1 VPEAWHGTWTPERL
15 EEQALLEHLVSGSNY
30 RAARAVGNFLARLEE
45 DFTDLLVQAA
55 PHMPVCHNLLH
66 MVRAYGT
73 RRPHPALAG
82 WCDVHAGRA
91 AAFTANGE
99 AYRAEYLEKINAL
112 RRLVLARVSV

>member
-1 VPEAWHGTWTPERL
+1 MKAGLRFRPVEQTVADTLAWYRTQEKVEKGRTRLAAPTPE
-15 EEQALLEHLVSGSNY
+15 
-30 RAARAVGNFLARLEE
+30 
-45 DFTDLLVQAA
+45 AA

-66 MVRAYGT
+66 MVRAYCA
-73 RRPHPALAG
+73 RRPAPALAG
-82 WCDVHAGRA
+82 WCDVHGERA